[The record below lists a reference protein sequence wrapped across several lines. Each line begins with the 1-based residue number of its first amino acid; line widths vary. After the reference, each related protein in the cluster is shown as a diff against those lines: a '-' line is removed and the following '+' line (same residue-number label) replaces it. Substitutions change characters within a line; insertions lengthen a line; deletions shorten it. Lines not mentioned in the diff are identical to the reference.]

1 LFDGSTRSLRRIV
14 LIKAII
20 FDVGGVLVRTSDWTL
35 RRLWEQKLGLATGQS
50 EEMVFGEP
58 MGTRAQLGQI
68 STEELW
74 HWIGQQ
80 LKLSPIEL
88 STFQSDFWA
97 RDELDQNLV
106 NLLDGLRGNYQMAII
121 SNAMDNLRNLLTM
134 QFPIAD
140 RFELIIS
147 SAEEGIM
154 KPDTEIYRR
163 TLNRLSVQPEE
174 AIFIDD
180 SPENVAGARDAGLQA
195 VLFHTELDLY
205 AELASRGIQIGVK
218 NDR

>member
-1 LFDGSTRSLRRIV
+1 MV
-14 LIKAII
+14 LIKAVI

-35 RRLWEQKLGLATGQS
+35 RRHWEEKLGLASGQS
-50 EEMVFGEP
+50 EELVFGEP
-58 MGTRAQLGQI
+58 MGTRAQLGEI

-74 HWIGQQ
+74 LWIGQQ
-80 LKLSPIEL
+80 QKLSPIEL
-88 STFQSDFWA
+88 SAFQTDFWA

-106 NLLDGLRGNYQMAII
+106 NLLDGLRGNYQLAII
-121 SNAMDNLRNLLTM
+121 SNAMDNLRILLT
-134 QFPIAD
+134 QQYPIAD

-154 KPDTEIYRR
+154 KPDTEIYKR
-163 TLNRLSVQPEE
+163 TLDRLSVQPEE

-180 SPENVAGARDAGLQA
+180 SAENVAGARDVGLQA
-195 VLFHTELDLY
+195 VLFHTDLDLY

-218 NDR
+218 ND